1 MSPANQYKKI
11 ENRVV
16 EQFESGSRRFGRR
29 IADAFRGF
37 FNAGRR
43 RFTVMLI
50 PHSEKKVFNFRIS
63 VFSLV
68 FFCFIM
74 VGILGVFFVFST
86 RYTGLSRL
94 LLAKSG
100 NLDKTEANLEL
111 ILDEIASLRRASNDF
126 ESTLNKTMKTLKLTP
141 DESGYSGRS
150 EGDLTSFFGVEEQDG
165 IMMELS
171 ELRSLSTYLSES
183 VDSLEKIA
191 GLLESQSDLLV
202 ELPTFWPVEGGDGR
216 ITQYFGPADHPFTH
230 NWYLHMGV
238 DIAYG
243 YGKAILSAANG
254 KVIER
259 KYDSLGFGNYIVIRH
274 KYGFQTKY
282 GHLQNVYVD
291 EGDTVTQGQKIGTM
305 GSTGL
310 STGPHLHFEVRIGSQ
325 VVDPERFLNV
335 RQSVH

>member
-1 MSPANQYKKI
+1 MSPANKYKKV

-16 EQFESGSRRFGRR
+16 EQFESGSRRFGAG
-29 IADAFRGF
+29 IANAFRRF
-37 FNAGRR
+37 YNAGRQ

-68 FFCFIM
+68 FFCFILT
-74 VGILGVFFVFST
+74 GILAVFFIFST
-86 RYTGLSRL
+86 RYSGLSRML
-94 LLAKSG
+94 QAKSG
-100 NLDKTEANLEL
+100 NLDTTEANLEL
-111 ILDEIASLRRASNDF
+111 ILDEIASLRKVSSEF
-126 ESTLNKTMKTLKLTP
+126 EATLNKTMGTLKLSP
-141 DESGYSGRS
+141 EEAGYSGQS
-150 EGDLTSFFGVEEQDG
+150 EGDLSSFFGVEEQDG

-191 GLLESQSDLLV
+191 GLLDSHSDLLV
-202 ELPTFWPVEGGDGR
+202 ELPTFWPVESGDGR
-216 ITQYFGPADHPFTH
+216 ITQFFGPADHPFTH
-230 NWYLHMGV
+230 TWYLHMGV

-243 YGKAILSAANG
+243 YGKPILAAANG

-259 KYDSLGFGNYIVIRH
+259 KYDSLGFGNYIVVRH

-291 EGDTVTQGQKIGTM
+291 EGDVVTQGQKIGTM

-335 RQSVH
+335 RQSTD

>member
-1 MSPANQYKKI
+1 LSPANQYKKV
-11 ENRVV
+11 ENKVV
-16 EQFESGSRRFGRR
+16 EQFETGSKRFGQGIANVFRRFY
-29 IADAFRGF
+29 
-37 FNAGRR
+37 NAGRQ

-74 VGILGVFFVFST
+74 TGILTVFFIFST
-86 RYTGLSRL
+86 RYSGLSRL
-94 LLAKSG
+94 LHAKSG
-100 NLDKTEANLEL
+100 DLDTAEAHLEL
-111 ILDEIASLRRASNDF
+111 ILDEIASLRKVSADF
-126 ESTLNKTMKTLKLTP
+126 EAALSRTMNTLELSP
-141 DESGYSGRS
+141 EEAGYAGQN
-150 EGDLTSFFGVEEQDG
+150 EGDLSSFFGVEEQDG

-171 ELRSLSTYLSES
+171 ELRSLSSYLSES
-183 VDSLEKIA
+183 VESLEKIA
-191 GLLESQSDLLV
+191 GLLDSQSDLLV
-202 ELPTFWPVEGGDGR
+202 ELPTFWPVEGNDGR
-216 ITQYFGPADHPFTH
+216 ITQFFGPAEHPFTH

-243 YGKAILSAANG
+243 YGKGVLAAANG

-282 GHLQNVYVD
+282 GHLQDVFVD
-291 EGDTVTQGQKIGTM
+291 EGDVVTQGQKIGTM

-335 RQSVH
+335 RQSSE

>member
-1 MSPANQYKKI
+1 MSPANQYKKV
-11 ENRVV
+11 ENKLV
-16 EQFESGSRRFGRR
+16 EQIDTGTRRVGRGITDLGRRFY
-29 IADAFRGF
+29 
-37 FNAGRR
+37 NAGRQ
-43 RFTVMLI
+43 RFTVMFI

-68 FFCFIM
+68 FFCFILT
-74 VGILGVFFVFST
+74 GILTVFFIFST
-86 RYTGLSRL
+86 RYSGLSRML
-94 LLAKSG
+94 QAKSG
-100 NLDKTEANLEL
+100 SLDTTEANLEL
-111 ILDEIASLRRASNDF
+111 ILDEIASLRKVSAEF
-126 ESTLNKTMKTLKLTP
+126 ETTLNKTMNTLKLTP
-141 DESGYSGRS
+141 DEASRFGRND
-150 EGDLTSFFGVEEQDG
+150 GDLISFFGVEEQDG

-171 ELRSLSTYLSES
+171 ELRSLSSYLSES
-183 VDSLEKIA
+183 VHSLEKIA
-191 GLLESQSDLLV
+191 GLLDSHSDLLV

-230 NWYLHMGV
+230 NWYLHMGM

-243 YGKAILSAANG
+243 YGKPILAAANG

-282 GHLQNVYVD
+282 GHLQDVYVY
-291 EGDTVTQGQKIGTM
+291 EGDEVTQGQKIGTM

-325 VVDPERFLNV
+325 VVDPERFLSV
-335 RQSVH
+335 RKSSS

>member
-1 MSPANQYKKI
+1 
-11 ENRVV
+11 
-16 EQFESGSRRFGRR
+16 
-29 IADAFRGF
+29 
-37 FNAGRR
+37 
-43 RFTVMLI
+43 MLI

-68 FFCFIM
+68 FFCFIL

-111 ILDEIASLRRASNDF
+111 ILDEIASLRRTSNDF
-126 ESTLNKTMKTLKLTP
+126 EATLNKTMKTLKLAP
-141 DESGYSGRS
+141 EDSDYSGRS

-171 ELRSLSTYLSES
+171 ELRSLSSYLSES
-183 VDSLEKIA
+183 VESLEKIT

-216 ITQYFGPADHPFTH
+216 ITQFFGPADHPFTH

-243 YGKAILSAANG
+243 YGKAVLSAANG

-335 RQSVH
+335 RQSVD